1 MKKEKSLQK
10 LTKTDAKIQKL
21 FSLEKITPEDLK
33 ALNKVEH
40 SKFLDLVTEKFN
52 SYKGKDRDKLY
63 DKVEAIT
70 TENTK
75 NQLWEY
81 NHNQITWAIST
92 LIQDYGRM
100 PSKTEIAVK
109 TELSRQTV
117 HKHLKEYKEHP
128 LYLGQIEQFR
138 FLTSKVLAR
147 VFSFAVNG
155 NIGAAKLFFNIVG
168 VANNSQTLNQTLI
181 QNHNNYIQINGTV
194 LSQEAIKH
202 LNPEQLNSIEQIL
215 IKALPAEIIEIKE

>member
-10 LTKTDAKIQKL
+10 LTKIDKKIQSL
-21 FSLEKITPEDLK
+21 FALEKITPNDLEC
-33 ALNKVEH
+33 LNKTERD
-40 SKFLDLVTEKFN
+40 KFLDVLTQKFN
-52 SYKGKDRDKLY
+52 TFKGKNRDNLY
-63 DKVEAIT
+63 DQVEAIT
-70 TENTK
+70 SDNTR

-81 NHNQITWAIST
+81 NHNQITWAISN

-100 PSKTEIAVK
+100 PSKTEIALK

-117 HKHLKEYKEHP
+117 HKHLNEYKEHP

-138 FLTSKVLAR
+138 FMTSKVLAR

-155 NIGAAKLFFNIVG
+155 DIGAAKLFFNIVG

-181 QNHNNYIQINGTV
+181 QNQNNYIQINGTV

-215 IKALPAEIIEIKE
+215 KTALPAEIIEATQ